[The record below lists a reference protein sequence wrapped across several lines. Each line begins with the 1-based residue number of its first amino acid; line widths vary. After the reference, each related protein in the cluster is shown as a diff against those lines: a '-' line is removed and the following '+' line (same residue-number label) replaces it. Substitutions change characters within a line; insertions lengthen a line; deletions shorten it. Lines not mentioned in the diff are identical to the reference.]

1 MSEVASAALARR
13 IEALEARV
21 ARIEN
26 ERHPSLEDAVPPL
39 SPEVSGALEEVS
51 ASGPLA
57 LAGRTLIALGGAY
70 LLRAATAAG
79 WLPAVAGTVL
89 GLLYAAAWTL
99 EADRAARRGHG
110 ISASLAAATGALLA
124 YPLLWEAST
133 RFGTIPARAALACA
147 FAFVL
152 VAGAVAARRGRPAF
166 AWLHLASAILLALG
180 LLLHGHDVVAA
191 LAALAA
197 LHTVAENASA
207 RFGWHGMRWAT
218 GATAALL
225 AAGILAAAS
234 PEAHVA
240 GVAVLAAGVFA
251 ASLVRTV
258 RRAPDVFDVAAAT
271 ASLVIACLAV
281 AALPPGL
288 RRWPAVAALVAA
300 AAAYGAAAT
309 AGAAGRRDALAAA
322 ATALGLAGTAALLSG
337 DSRAI
342 AWAGAGLLAAWRSGR
357 EGHLRASAAAY
368 GVAALGAGG
377 ALACAISGITG
388 IGSARHLS
396 PAGGIA
402 AAAAV
407 AIALLVAGRGD
418 TRAARIAG
426 AILGGSGFSAIATS
440 AWPSDAIAGA
450 VGTATLAA
458 AGAALTL
465 AAGADRPALRHLA
478 WTLLAAGAAR
488 LLLVDLRDGRPLTL
502 FVSLVSYGGAL
513 LAAQASRGRKAA
525 HP

>member
-1 MSEVASAALARR
+1 VSERASAALARR
-13 IEALEARV
+13 IEDLEARV

-70 LLRAATAAG
+70 LLRAATAVA

-99 EADRAARRGHG
+99 EADRAARRGQG
-110 ISASLAAATGALLA
+110 ISASIAAATGALLA

-152 VAGAVAARRGRPAF
+152 MAGAVAARRSRPAF
-166 AWLHLASAILLALG
+166 AWFHLASAIVLALG

-197 LHTVAENASA
+197 LHAAAETASA

-218 GATAALL
+218 GAAAGLL
-225 AAGILAAAS
+225 AAGVLAAAS

-240 GVAVLAAGVFA
+240 AVGVLAAGVFA
-251 ASLVRTV
+251 AALVRTV
-258 RRAPDVFDVAAAT
+258 RRAPDAFDVAAGT
-271 ASLVIACLAV
+271 SSLVIACLAV

-288 RRWPAVAALVAA
+288 RRWPAVAALVVA
-300 AAAYGAAAT
+300 AAAYRAAA
-309 AGAAGRRDALAAA
+309 AGAEGSRRHALAAA

-337 DSRAI
+337 DARAI
-342 AWAGAGLLAAWRSGR
+342 AWAGTGLLAAWRSR
-357 EGHLRASAAAY
+357 RDVHLRASAAAY
-368 GVAALGAGG
+368 SVAALGAGG
-377 ALACAISGITG
+377 ALACAISGIAG
-388 IGSARHLS
+388 IGGARHLT
-396 PAGGIA
+396 PAGAIA
-402 AAAAV
+402 ASAAV
-407 AIALLVAGRGD
+407 AITLLAAGRG
-418 TRAARIAG
+418 TRAGRIADG
-426 AILGGSGFSAIATS
+426 VLGGLGFAAIATS

-450 VGTATLAA
+450 AGTATLAA
-458 AGAALTL
+458 AAAALTL
-465 AAGADRPALRHLA
+465 AAGAGRPPLRHLA
-478 WTLLAAGAAR
+478 WVLLAAGGAR

-502 FVSLVSYGGAL
+502 FISLVSYGGAL
-513 LAAQASRGRKAA
+513 LAAQASRARK
-525 HP
+525 PVDP